1 MGAPISNKT
10 PAYIAAALCL
20 GSEEEL
26 PPYKFAND
34 AAVAAFCERALRKR
48 LEEQEQQEGKSADA
62 ADNSDPPVTAP
73 PVHPAFMDRGDA
85 SKADRE
91 GLFHSFKEIND
102 IHALGGFRFILA
114 EWLVEQVENAD
125 ATGFKM
131 PAGQHV
137 PPEALHR
144 GEIDGETLIVS
155 VSYCWAS
162 KGHGDPK
169 LTTTKQI
176 CKVLKYLMASRHFKT
191 PGAEGGIG
199 NMKLLVFL
207 DYMSLPQ
214 SSAGAT
220 FLDRQQFGLG
230 LGGVNV
236 LYAHSK
242 TLTLLCTESHL
253 NHVDGPD
260 ARTAYNKSG

>member
-1 MGAPISNKT
+1 MGASTSAVAPPAITNPFNVNVIAALQTDLLNTLEPKHRDADGQIDIRALQKVFVKAVNASLGDQD

-26 PPYKFAND
+26 LPPDKFADD

-48 LEEQEQQEGKSADA
+48 LEEQQQQEGKSADAA

-114 EWLVEQVENAD
+114 EWLVEQAENAD

-144 GEIDGETLIVS
+144 G
-155 VSYCWAS
+155 
-162 KGHGDPK
+162 K
-169 LTTTKQI
+169 I
-176 CKVLKYLMASRHFKT
+176 C
-191 PGAEGGIG
+191 
-199 NMKLLVFL
+199 LLYTSPSPR
-207 DYMSLPQ
+207 D
-214 SSAGAT
+214 
-220 FLDRQQFGLG
+220 
-230 LGGVNV
+230 
-236 LYAHSK
+236 
-242 TLTLLCTESHL
+242 
-253 NHVDGPD
+253 
-260 ARTAYNKSG
+260 